1 MQLYRT
7 ADSKNFEITEHKD
20 EIDLEVR
27 LTFENNPQLK
37 VTKRELKQLF
47 HFATSGTH
55 SIFNGSFYDQTDGI
69 LMGYPLGPV
78 LANLFMGY
86 HEKKWLEGFDKGKFL
101 MYKRYVGDIFFMFGN
116 EKDAENLFEFLNCQH
131 ENIKFTLEKESNKF
145 LSFLDIFIK
154 HEGNRFSAS
163 FY

>member
-55 SIFNGSFYDQTDGI
+55 FIFKVAFMI
-69 LMGYPLGPV
+69 KLMGY
-78 LANLFMGY
+78 
-86 HEKKWLEGFDKGKFL
+86 
-101 MYKRYVGDIFFMFGN
+101 
-116 EKDAENLFEFLNCQH
+116 
-131 ENIKFTLEKESNKF
+131 
-145 LSFLDIFIK
+145 
-154 HEGNRFSAS
+154 
-163 FY
+163 

>member
-7 ADSKNFEITEHKD
+7 ADSKNFEITGHKD
-20 EIDLEVR
+20 ETDLEVR

-37 VTKRELKQLF
+37 VTKHELKQLF
-47 HFATSGTH
+47 HFATLGTH
-55 SIFNGSFYDQTDGI
+55 FIFNGSFYDQTDGI

-101 MYKRYVGDIFFMFGN
+101 M
-116 EKDAENLFEFLNCQH
+116 
-131 ENIKFTLEKESNKF
+131 
-145 LSFLDIFIK
+145 
-154 HEGNRFSAS
+154 
-163 FY
+163 